1 MAFSTRSLYLLL
13 NLSHLLTAQDNG
25 QDKMNKKRMKVKGL
39 E

>member
-1 MAFSTRSLYLLL
+1 MAFSTCSLYLLL
-13 NLSHLLTAQDNG
+13 NLSRLLIAQDNG

>member
-13 NLSHLLTAQDNG
+13 NLSRLLTAQDNG
-25 QDKMNKKRMKVKGL
+25 QDKMNKKRLKVKGL